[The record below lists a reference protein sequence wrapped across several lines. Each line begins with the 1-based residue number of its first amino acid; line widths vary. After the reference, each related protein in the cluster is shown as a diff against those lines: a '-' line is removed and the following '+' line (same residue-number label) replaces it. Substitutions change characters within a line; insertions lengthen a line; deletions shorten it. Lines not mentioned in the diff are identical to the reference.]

1 MKIGDSAG
9 HTTSC
14 QGASLH
20 VNEVVEVRR
29 ILPIVNELLKPYH
42 TIVDCQPPES
52 YIYPQEIN
60 FRVQKSDNSGCDLY
74 FSIHLNSSAKTDSP
88 IGSEVLIYMGTPL
101 TTKIGNQICNNL
113 ASLGFKNRGL
123 KDGQGFAEVSS
134 VKCPSM
140 IIEVFFVSS
149 KADCDLYKK
158 LGVEKI
164 ARAIA
169 NGIDNRVSLNS
180 STANKPSEP
189 SYVTPPSPPKQTSK
203 PISEKV
209 NVTYQ
214 TYTNSKWLPNVIN
227 LNDYAGIYGQPIS
240 GIYANT
246 DRGELKYRVHTV
258 NGNWLPWVI
267 DRQDYAGILGK
278 NIDGIQMQLLDLDD
292 CSVRYRAYVG
302 NRWLPWVSDLS
313 DYAGIYG
320 QPISGIQV
328 DVVSR

>member
-1 MKIGDSAG
+1 MKSITRKISNYNFSSRNGQSIKYIVMHFTGNQNDTALGNANYFGGGNRNASA
-9 HTTSC
+9 HYFVDNDNIV
-14 QGASLH
+14 Q
-20 VNEVVEVRR
+20 VVEDDNASWNCGDGNGEYGITNQNSIGIEMCGNNGNISTSTETNTIELVKYLMNKYSISSDRVVRHYDASR
-29 ILPIVNELLKPYH
+29 KICPSPW
-42 TIVDCQPPES
+42 
-52 YIYPQEIN
+52 
-60 FRVQKSDNSGCDLY
+60 
-74 FSIHLNSSAKTDSP
+74 SA
-88 IGSEVLIYMGTPL
+88 
-101 TTKIGNQICNNL
+101 NNW
-113 ASLGFKNRGL
+113 SKWNDFKN
-123 KDGQGFAEVSS
+123 
-134 VKCPSM
+134 
-140 IIEVFFVSS
+140 
-149 KADCDLYKK
+149 K
-158 LGVEKI
+158 LTGNNNI
-164 ARAIA
+164 
-169 NGIDNRVSLNS
+169 
-180 STANKPSEP
+180 SEP
-189 SYVTPPSPPKQTSK
+189 SYVTQNPQNKPTSK
-203 PISEKV
+203 TKV

-302 NRWLPWVSDLS
+302 GRWLPWVADLS

-320 QPISGIQV
+320 QVISGIQV